1 MTSHVYL
8 ASQLWIDNAFSF
20 QMFYKHT
27 AMCSNYVIQSKWDF
41 LDHAQAI
48 SFIFWSTVI
57 IYQDLRPEEK
67 VVF

>member
-41 LDHAQAI
+41 LYHAQASV
-48 SFIFWSTVI
+48 SFFG
-57 IYQDLRPEEK
+57 QQ
-67 VVF
+67 